1 MNLSVN
7 QEILN
12 EIINQDYATITKTI
26 EEFLKNQVLQNNS
39 KGLIF
44 GLSGGVDSAVTAYL
58 CNRFFPKESLALL
71 MPDSKISPKD
81 EKEDALKLVEELKLD
96 YKLIDINPIVN
107 QYSKY
112 LEPSEKALGNL
123 RARVRAN
130 LLYYYSNLKK
140 YLVVGAS
147 DKSEYL
153 IGYFTKFGDASADIL
168 PIVSLYKVQ
177 VRKIGV
183 HLGVPDSILSKKS
196 SPHLWLNHLAEDE
209 IGMTF
214 EEIDSILFC
223 LFEKKLSVEETAK
236 LTQIEKHLVDKIH
249 ALNKNSQHKR
259 IIAARPFE

>member
-1 MNLSVN
+1 MILMN

-12 EIINQDYATITKTI
+12 EIINQDYSALDKTI
-26 EEFLKNQVLQNNS
+26 EDFLKNQVSKNNA

-44 GLSGGVDSAVTAYL
+44 GLSGGVDSSVVAYL
-58 CNRFFPKESLALL
+58 CHRATQTKSMALI
-71 MPDSKISPKD
+71 MPDTKISPKN
-81 EKEDALKLVEELKLD
+81 ETEDALNIVDNLKLD
-96 YKLIDINPIVN
+96 YKLIDINPIIN

-130 LLYYYSNLKK
+130 LLYYYANLKNH
-140 YLVVGAS
+140 LVVGTS

-153 IGYFTKFGDASADIL
+153 IGYFTKFGDGSADLL

-177 VRKIGV
+177 VQKIGE

-209 IGMTF
+209 IGMSY
-214 EEIDSILFC
+214 EEVDSILYC
-223 LFEKKLSVEETAK
+223 LFEKKLSVEETTK

-259 IIAARPFE
+259 ITTARPFE

>member
-12 EIINQDYATITKTI
+12 EIINQDYASITKTI
-26 EEFLKNQVLQNNS
+26 EEFLKNQVSQNNS

-58 CNRFFPKESLALL
+58 CSRFFPKESLALL
-71 MPDSKISPKD
+71 MPDSKISPKT
-81 EKEDALKLVEELKLD
+81 ETEDALKLVEELKLD

-140 YLVVGAS
+140 YLVVGSS

-168 PIVSLYKVQ
+168 LIVSLYKAQ
-177 VRKIGV
+177 VRKIGE
-183 HLGVPDSILSKKS
+183 HLGVPESILSKKS

-209 IGMTF
+209 IGMTYD
-214 EEIDSILFC
+214 EIDSILFC

-236 LTQIEKHLVDKIH
+236 ITQIEKHLVDKIH
-249 ALNKNSQHKR
+249 VLNKNSQHKR

>member
-1 MNLSVN
+1 VNLSVN

-12 EIINQDYATITKTI
+12 EIINQDYASIVKTI
-26 EEFLKNQVLQNNS
+26 EEFLKNQVSENNS

-58 CNRFFPKESLALL
+58 CNRLFPKESLALL

-81 EKEDALKLVEELKLD
+81 ETEDALKLVEELKLD

-112 LEPSEKALGNL
+112 IEPSEKALGNL

-130 LLYYYSNLKK
+130 LLYYYANLKK
-140 YLVVGAS
+140 YLVVGSS

-153 IGYFTKFGDASADIL
+153 IGYFTKFGDGSADIL
-168 PIVSLYKVQ
+168 PIVSLYKAQ
-177 VRKIGV
+177 VRKFGE
-183 HLGVPDSILSKKS
+183 HLGVPESILSKKS

-209 IGMTF
+209 IGMSY
-214 EEIDSILFC
+214 EEVDSILFC

-236 LTQIEKHLVDKIH
+236 LTQ
-249 ALNKNSQHKR
+249 
-259 IIAARPFE
+259 